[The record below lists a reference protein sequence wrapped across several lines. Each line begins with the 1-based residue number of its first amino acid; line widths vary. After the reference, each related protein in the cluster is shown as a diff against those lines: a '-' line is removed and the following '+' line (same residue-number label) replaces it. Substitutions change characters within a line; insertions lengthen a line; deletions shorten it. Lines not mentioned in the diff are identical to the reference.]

1 MAGVAVAIVATTM
14 LGQNLIGFAKD
25 SRMEV
30 RKVVWPTR
38 QETVQTTLMVIVAVI
53 LIGIFLWL
61 IDMVLAEAI
70 QMLTGTGG

>member
-1 MAGVAVAIVATTM
+1 MASRTNPLQFLQQVRAEVA
-14 LGQNLIGFAKD
+14 
-25 SRMEV
+25 
-30 RKVVWPTR
+30 KVVWPTR